1 MGGIHGLLG
10 VFVISS
16 YFLLS
21 HGQKVDC
28 TQEAMADIVF
38 LVDGSAS
45 IGLTNFQQ
53 IREFLSS
60 LVTHFDIAPN
70 KVRIGLVQYSDTPRT
85 EFSLNTYEDKQEILD
100 FIKVLP
106 YKTGGTNTGEGL
118 KFLLQHHFV
127 EAAGSRAKKGVPQI
141 AVVITDG
148 NSQDEVEPYA
158 EELREKGIKIYAIGI
173 KDADEKLLKEIA
185 TQPYDQHLFSVS
197 DFEALQGIMLN
208 VTQEICTTVER
219 EGEINSV
226 PECNEF
232 AAADIV
238 LLVDSSDNI
247 GENYFREIQSFL
259 RVFIQDLDVNVGK
272 VKIGLAQYSDRPY
285 PEFLL
290 GEYTDKADLLRKL
303 GSIRYRRGRANTGAA
318 LDFIRE
324 GFFSQARKNV
334 PHIAV
339 LITDGVSSDAVEE
352 PAQKLRMQGVI
363 TFVVKTGEANIL
375 QLRAIANS
383 PQQEFLFSGD
393 SNQKLQELAENL
405 RRKVCIAIDSQSQA
419 FSLKFADIFF
429 LVDSAASRQESQ
441 QIRNFISR
449 LVNQLNVGKNT
460 NRIGLAQF
468 SENVEEEFLFDN
480 DKTKNEIVSSIRN
493 LQLKPKGLRRIGN
506 AINHARTR
514 FFTPAAGSRIAEGF
528 KQFLLVATAGSS
540 VDDVVQPSRQIKK
553 EPVNLIAVG
562 VGRPDMDE
570 LKDIASPTLS
580 YKLDSRTMP
589 VLPQQI
595 KAVIDSPEGHKV
607 TEDCRLAEVADVVFI
622 VDKSGNM
629 GPENFQLVRNFLQ
642 NTISGLDVGTDK
654 VRVAIVDYS
663 DEPRADVYL
672 NTFSNKSEILQHVK
686 KLSYG
691 RGKANTGEALKYAK
705 DYVFTKE
712 RGSRSDEYVQQI
724 AVVVT
729 DGKSSDDVS
738 APAADLRRSGV
749 TVFAVGIKSFDNLK
763 EMASYPQD
771 KFVFSVGN
779 FTKLNA
785 LSGVVT
791 KRICR
796 DISSVFIPLLK
807 NITIQKGCKFT
818 AEADIYFL
826 LDESGSI
833 TYDDFDDMKAFI
845 LEFLHMFQIGPD
857 QVRIGVVK
865 FADRA
870 TIVFRLN
877 TYDSKSAVEKAVK
890 DLFMEGGGTRTDLGL
905 YAMIPLFKQA
915 EQTRKEKV
923 RELLIVI
930 TDGKSEPVG
939 TPVKVPAEELR
950 KQNVT
955 IYAVG
960 VKNADTAELEDM
972 SGSPKRTFYVQNYDA
987 LKLIKTKIL
996 KEICSFEACNDLL
1009 ADVVF
1014 LIDGADAVDAADF
1027 QQAKDLI
1034 DFAVEKLPIR
1044 ENRVRLAVVQY
1055 STNTKVEFALN
1066 EFYDKDRIQK
1076 QIVAIKQ
1083 LKGKTYTGRALT
1095 EVWQAF
1101 EESRG
1106 GRPNVL
1112 RFLVVVT
1119 DSSSKDDVVAPA
1131 MALRE
1136 KNVNVYAV
1144 GMGHASQSELL
1155 DISGSYETAYL
1166 ENPFGSLQVLGS
1178 ELVFMICNTE
1188 CKRPELIDII
1198 FLVDGAGAIN
1208 KETFQDIKI
1217 FMETVV
1223 TKTEVG
1229 EKRVRFGLVIYADR
1243 AQSVFTLNQ
1252 YYKKSEVLEAISK
1265 LRTIGGRRNTA
1276 QALKSTL
1283 PYFSAAYGGRRAQHV
1298 PQVLFLITE
1307 GPVADSFSLADWPAN
1322 LAASEV
1328 NMFAVGVAG
1337 AREAELRRIAGN
1349 NQRAF
1354 YVDTYSQ
1361 LETLCKPITQQL
1373 CNLTKPVCEKEVA
1386 DLVILIDGSESVS
1399 ALDWGTLKSSLINLV
1414 RKLEIA
1420 QDRWRVSVAQFGDAA
1435 PDRFYLNKYINLAGV
1450 EQGIRALSQRRQS
1463 TNTWT
1468 ALRFLQD
1475 YFEPEHGSR
1484 MNARVSQNLLLITD
1498 GRATDKEDLGVLASL
1513 RAKNVEIFAVGIGKN
1528 INRHALLKIAGSKE
1542 RVFLESFESLPLKTT
1557 TAKVL
1562 QAICS
1567 PDEIRDPQG
1576 CSIDI
1581 GIGFDVSR
1589 RTSSQPL
1596 LGPHSEPLVA
1606 AAIHHLSM
1614 MGALCCLP
1622 ADKIETKIGFRVVS
1636 GRDGRVLDDFNFEK
1650 YDENVVRKVLELR
1663 PATPTAFNA
1672 FLLNSFMQKLSSSQA
1687 GVKVVILFTDGFDDT
1702 LEHLKESS
1710 ESLRKSGVDALLI
1723 VALNGNVNYQQLE
1736 FGRGFTYNRPLSINM
1751 LNVGNALLEQI
1762 EGVASSVCCNVTCS
1776 CSGPFGPTGLR
1787 GVTGPKGIPGL
1798 RGHPG
1803 YPGDEGS
1810 MGKRGL
1816 PGLNGTHGHQGCP
1829 GKRGLK
1835 GSLGYNGER
1844 GEDGEI
1850 GLDGVDGEQGSYG
1863 VVGAAGPKGEPGR
1876 HGAKGVRGTPGP
1888 KGDKGVRGDAGVPGV
1903 DSSVPGPKGGRGY
1916 LGLPGDQGPDGAPG
1930 RRGEPGEPGFPGRK
1944 GPEGLPGL
1952 TSTLKGERGQQG
1964 LPGYSGLRGPVGPNG
1979 FKGETGDQG
1988 LPGVRGLYGPVG
2000 SKGSVG
2006 KQGPRGPLGEPGE
2019 TGEKG
2024 DVGPEG
2030 FRGALGH
2037 PGPDGFGPPGR
2048 KGQKGTPGFPGY
2060 PGLVG
2065 EDGTK
2070 GSVGDTGPKGHQGMP
2085 GNRGIRGRP
2094 GDPGETGPV
2103 GHRGSKGLSGT
2114 SSKTE
2119 CELVN
2124 YVREN
2129 CACCVG
2135 HTKCP
2140 VYPTEL
2146 VIALDTSAGVTPQ
2159 VFDRMRSAALSL
2171 LEDISISE
2179 TNCPAGA
2186 RVSVL
2191 SFNSETNYLIRF
2203 SDYHR
2208 KKLLLE
2214 AVKGLSLQRS
2224 RNSRNIGQAMRF
2236 VSQNVFKRVRDGKLV
2251 RKVAVFL
2258 TNGQSDDTSAL
2269 NTAMLEFKA
2278 LDVHLGVIAFNPVP
2292 DIERAIQADETRS
2305 FMIFDAQR
2313 HHRIKECIICFDRC
2327 NPDQSC
2333 GIILNPPPEEVDVDL
2348 TVMMDATSDLQA
2360 DQYLKMKELL
2370 SSLVEEVDVSAH
2382 PRIEDGKA
2390 RIGVYQQSS
2399 SYANFSVQEVFG
2411 LNTFTERK
2419 MMGRYI
2425 SEDMRQAGGSSRLDL
2440 ALEWLVTNVIMEV
2453 EAPRKKQMVL
2463 AVLAEDSG
2471 YLDKDYLDYVSKLC
2485 ECQDVVLFTLTVG
2498 DRFSWTQ
2505 AEELT
2510 TTPLVQH
2517 LVHLG
2522 RLERRELKYARRFLR
2537 AFLRML
2543 TRDFFPKPSSQ
2554 NSECSTFEPRP
2565 FEGLGPVRVPHRP
2578 DEGLGPVQV
2587 PEKPFEG
2594 LGPVIPPLRPEE
2606 GPGPVIPPLRPEEGP
2621 GPVIPPLRPEE
2632 GPGPVIPPEQPFEGL
2647 GPVIPPEQPFE
2658 GLGPVISPLRP
2669 EEGPGPVIPPEQPFE
2684 GLGPVIPPEQPF
2696 EGLGPVIPP
2705 ERPEE
2710 GPGPVIPPEQP
2721 FEGLGPVIPPRSPD
2735 EGLGPVRVPES
2746 PFEGLG
2752 PVRLPDGVDLYT
2764 IAPDII
2770 PATTEIDILVD
2781 AFTLEPFL
2789 ETSTFVDQY
2798 EYQDG
2803 YINDHRKTNTE
2814 TLENSEIIKENDEEQ
2829 KEVEEHQSG
2838 PDKSK
2843 AHCLLDRDMGTVCT
2857 SYEPRWFY
2865 DRRTG
2870 KCTHF
2875 WYGGCD
2881 GNSNRFLTEAECFE
2895 TCGGLDIESLLKD
2908 MPSISEDVCQ
2918 LPHDLGK
2925 CYNFAL
2931 KWHFDTS
2938 IQECTRFWYG
2948 GCGGNGNRFETQE
2961 ECEAR
2966 CLKAP
2971 NRL

>member
-1 MGGIHGLLG
+1 
-10 VFVISS
+10 
-16 YFLLS
+16 
-21 HGQKVDC
+21 
-28 TQEAMADIVF
+28 
-38 LVDGSAS
+38 
-45 IGLTNFQQ
+45 
-53 IREFLSS
+53 
-60 LVTHFDIAPN
+60 
-70 KVRIGLVQYSDTPRT
+70 
-85 EFSLNTYEDKQEILD
+85 
-100 FIKVLP
+100 
-106 YKTGGTNTGEGL
+106 
-118 KFLLQHHFV
+118 
-127 EAAGSRAKKGVPQI
+127 
-141 AVVITDG
+141 
-148 NSQDEVEPYA
+148 
-158 EELREKGIKIYAIGI
+158 
-173 KDADEKLLKEIA
+173 
-185 TQPYDQHLFSVS
+185 
-197 DFEALQGIMLN
+197 
-208 VTQEICTTVER
+208 
-219 EGEINSV
+219 
-226 PECNEF
+226 
-232 AAADIV
+232 
-238 LLVDSSDNI
+238 
-247 GENYFREIQSFL
+247 
-259 RVFIQDLDVNVGK
+259 
-272 VKIGLAQYSDRPY
+272 
-285 PEFLL
+285 
-290 GEYTDKADLLRKL
+290 
-303 GSIRYRRGRANTGAA
+303 
-318 LDFIRE
+318 
-324 GFFSQARKNV
+324 
-334 PHIAV
+334 
-339 LITDGVSSDAVEE
+339 
-352 PAQKLRMQGVI
+352 MQGVI

-1106 GRPNVL
+1106 GRPNVP

-1386 DLVILIDGSESVS
+1386 DLVILIDGSDSVS

-1435 PDRFYLNKYINLAGV
+1435 PDRFYLNKYNNLAGV

-1498 GRATDKEDLGVLASL
+1498 QQDLGVLASL

-1557 TAKVL
+1557 TTKVL

-1567 PDEIRDPQG
+1567 

-1787 GVTGPKGIPGL
+1787 GGIPGL

-1810 MGKRGL
+1810 MVCK
-1816 PGLNGTHGHQGCP
+1816 
-1829 GKRGLK
+1829 
-1835 GSLGYNGER
+1835 
-1844 GEDGEI
+1844 
-1850 GLDGVDGEQGSYG
+1850 
-1863 VVGAAGPKGEPGR
+1863 
-1876 HGAKGVRGTPGP
+1876 GAKGVRGTPGP
-1888 KGDKGVRGDAGVPGV
+1888 KGDKGVRGDAVSSSFFNCNVFIMTCKSLGTLDLKILLSANSKVSVCV
-1903 DSSVPGPKGGRGY
+1903 D
-1916 LGLPGDQGPDGAPG
+1916 
-1930 RRGEPGEPGFPGRK
+1930 
-1944 GPEGLPGL
+1944 
-1952 TSTLKGERGQQG
+1952 KGESNSDRE
-1964 LPGYSGLRGPVGPNG
+1964 LE
-1979 FKGETGDQG
+1979 FIT
-1988 LPGVRGLYGPVG
+1988 
-2000 SKGSVG
+2000 
-2006 KQGPRGPLGEPGE
+2006 
-2019 TGEKG
+2019 
-2024 DVGPEG
+2024 
-2030 FRGALGH
+2030 
-2037 PGPDGFGPPGR
+2037 
-2048 KGQKGTPGFPGY
+2048 TPGK
-2060 PGLVG
+2060 L
-2065 EDGTK
+2065 T
-2070 GSVGDTGPKGHQGMP
+2070 
-2085 GNRGIRGRP
+2085 
-2094 GDPGETGPV
+2094 
-2103 GHRGSKGLSGT
+2103 
-2114 SSKTE
+2114 
-2119 CELVN
+2119 C
-2124 YVREN
+2124 
-2129 CACCVG
+2129 

-2543 TRDFFPKPSSQ
+2543 T
-2554 NSECSTFEPRP
+2554 
-2565 FEGLGPVRVPHRP
+2565 
-2578 DEGLGPVQV
+2578 
-2587 PEKPFEG
+2587 
-2594 LGPVIPPLRPEE
+2594 
-2606 GPGPVIPPLRPEEGP
+2606 
-2621 GPVIPPLRPEE
+2621 
-2632 GPGPVIPPEQPFEGL
+2632 
-2647 GPVIPPEQPFE
+2647 
-2658 GLGPVISPLRP
+2658 
-2669 EEGPGPVIPPEQPFE
+2669 
-2684 GLGPVIPPEQPF
+2684 
-2696 EGLGPVIPP
+2696 
-2705 ERPEE
+2705 
-2710 GPGPVIPPEQP
+2710 
-2721 FEGLGPVIPPRSPD
+2721 
-2735 EGLGPVRVPES
+2735 
-2746 PFEGLG
+2746 
-2752 PVRLPDGVDLYT
+2752 
-2764 IAPDII
+2764 
-2770 PATTEIDILVD
+2770 
-2781 AFTLEPFL
+2781 
-2789 ETSTFVDQY
+2789 
-2798 EYQDG
+2798 
-2803 YINDHRKTNTE
+2803 
-2814 TLENSEIIKENDEEQ
+2814 
-2829 KEVEEHQSG
+2829 
-2838 PDKSK
+2838 SK
-2843 AHCLLDRDMGTVCT
+2843 KHL
-2857 SYEPRWFY
+2857 
-2865 DRRTG
+2865 
-2870 KCTHF
+2870 H
-2875 WYGGCD
+2875 
-2881 GNSNRFLTEAECFE
+2881 
-2895 TCGGLDIESLLKD
+2895 
-2908 MPSISEDVCQ
+2908 
-2918 LPHDLGK
+2918 
-2925 CYNFAL
+2925 
-2931 KWHFDTS
+2931 
-2938 IQECTRFWYG
+2938 
-2948 GCGGNGNRFETQE
+2948 
-2961 ECEAR
+2961 
-2966 CLKAP
+2966 
-2971 NRL
+2971 